1 MTENIESC
9 SFPHM
14 ASLDKPLTL
23 FLIALCHSAEL
34 RTLFNSDQDR
44 DGVLR
49 DWGLA
54 EHALFQ
60 PEAHPPT
67 LAEVQA
73 AVAEE
78 FGSGSGIEV
87 AWWISV
93 PHWVWGFEAEEPE

>member
-34 RTLFNSDQDR
+34 RARFNSDQDR

-49 DWGLA
+49 DWGLT

-60 PEAHPPT
+60 RGAAPPT

-78 FGSGSGIEV
+78 FESESGIEV

-93 PHWVWGFEAEEPE
+93 PHWVWGLDVEEPD